1 MFIGPFPT
9 DARGV
14 LSRGIMCL
22 SGENLM
28 DIGFILP
35 GSWIYSKYV
44 YPLTSPG

>member
-1 MFIGPFPT
+1 MGDLMMMRMFHGSYPT

-14 LSRGIMCL
+14 LFRGIRCF

-35 GSWIYSKYV
+35 GSWII
-44 YPLTSPG
+44 P